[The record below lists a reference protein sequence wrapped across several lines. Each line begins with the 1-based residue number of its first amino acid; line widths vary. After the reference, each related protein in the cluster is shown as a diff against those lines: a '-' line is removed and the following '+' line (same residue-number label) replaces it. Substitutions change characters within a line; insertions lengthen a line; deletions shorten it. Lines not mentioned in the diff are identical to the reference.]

1 MHKIA
6 AYLQSI
12 LPEKTRY
19 FVGAGCDVRT
29 NSLLCISPEDQKIL
43 LHRLKSDFFSYE
55 VIDGFLHFTFS
66 DRVLSEALSSP
77 FPVQEIAFSGEES
90 LDNPYF
96 YPVYLIRRTMA
107 LCRLHGTDTS
117 ELPPD
122 QTARKLA
129 VRQLL
134 FPLLYADMTTERK
147 EKNINMLLSELSSL
161 LSTIRF
167 SEKDEAKQKLAVAKA
182 TAGMLTKLYMM

>member
-1 MHKIA
+1 MHEAVI
-6 AYLQSI
+6 YLQSI

-29 NSLLCISPEDQKIL
+29 NSLLCIAPEDQANL
-43 LHRLKSDFFSYE
+43 LQKLKSDFFSCA

-66 DRVLSEALSSP
+66 DDVLLETLSEQ

-90 LDNPYF
+90 LDNPRF

-117 ELPPD
+117 VLP
-122 QTARKLA
+122 QNSTARKLA
-129 VRQLL
+129 VRHLL
-134 FPLLYADMTTERK
+134 FSLLYADMTGSRK
-147 EKNINMLLSELSSL
+147 EKNINMLVFELSSL

-167 SEKDEAKQKLAVAKA
+167 SEKEEVKRKLAVAKA
-182 TAGMLTKLYMM
+182 TAGMLSKLYVM

>member
-1 MHKIA
+1 MHEAVI
-6 AYLQSI
+6 YLQSI

-29 NSLLCISPEDQKIL
+29 NSLLCIAPEDQAIL
-43 LHRLKSDFFSYE
+43 LQKLKSDLFSFDI
-55 VIDGFLHFTFS
+55 IDGFLHFTFS
-66 DRVLSEALSSP
+66 DDVLLEALSEP

-90 LDNPYF
+90 LDNPRF

-117 ELPPD
+117 VLP
-122 QTARKLA
+122 QNSTARKLA
-129 VRQLL
+129 VRHLL
-134 FPLLYADMTTERK
+134 FSLLYADMTGSRK
-147 EKNINMLLSELSSL
+147 EKNINMLVFELSSL

-167 SEKDEAKQKLAVAKA
+167 SEKEEVKRKLAVAKA
-182 TAGMLTKLYMM
+182 TAAMLSKLYAM

>member
-1 MHKIA
+1 MHDA
-6 AYLQSI
+6 TAQLMRV

-29 NSLLCISPEDQKIL
+29 NSLLCIAPEEQTML
-43 LHRLKSDFFSYE
+43 LHRLKSDFFSYA

-66 DRVLSEALSSP
+66 DRLLLKALSET

-90 LDNPYF
+90 LDNPDF
-96 YPVYLIRRTMA
+96 YSVYLIRRTMA

-117 ELPPD
+117 ALPQD
-122 QTARKLA
+122 STARKLA

-134 FPLLYADMTTERK
+134 FPLLYADMTKSRK
-147 EKNINMLLSELSSL
+147 EKNINMLVFELSSL

-167 SEKDEAKQKLAVAKA
+167 SDKEEAKRKLAVAKA
-182 TAGMLTKLYMM
+182 TAGMLAKLFTM

>member
-6 AYLQSI
+6 AHLQSI

-29 NSLLCISPEDQKIL
+29 NSLLCIAPEDQKIL
-43 LHRLKSDFFSYE
+43 LHRLKSDFFSYV

-66 DRVLSEALSSP
+66 DRVLSEALSAP

-90 LDNPYF
+90 LDNAEF

-107 LCRLHGTDTS
+107 LCRIHGTDTS
-117 ELPPD
+117 ELSQD
-122 QTARKLA
+122 GTARKLA

-134 FPLLYADMTTERK
+134 FPLLYSDMTDARK
-147 EKNINMLLSELSSL
+147 EKNINMLVSELSSL

-167 SEKDEAKQKLAVAKA
+167 SDKEEAKQKLAVAKA
-182 TAGMLTKLYMM
+182 TAGMLYNFL